1 MIKSQTKSD
10 AVVQPRLK
18 PFSDDV
24 VFFDAE
30 FTGHDIERDELMSIG
45 MVSLDGKKE
54 MYFELEY
61 DENNVSEWVLE
72 NVVPFLGEE
81 KISREEAKKRIR
93 EFCGSSEPHLVATVN
108 QYDMA
113 FWHKLFRGE
122 KEPIHRIPIDFASML
137 FAVGLTPARE
147 IGGEKAN
154 FYAQFGID
162 LKKYK
167 VHNALDD
174 ARLMRDLYVKLSNV
188 K

>member
-1 MIKSQTKSD
+1 MDNKNSIVEKKI
-10 AVVQPRLK
+10 LK
-18 PFSDDV
+18 PFSDDI

-30 FTGHDIERDELMSIG
+30 FTGHDIANDNLMAIG
-45 MVSLDGKKE
+45 MVSLDGERE

-61 DENNVSEWVLE
+61 DENFVNDWVRE
-72 NVVPFLGEE
+72 NVVPYLTGN
-81 KISREEAKKRIR
+81 KISHEDARKQIGD
-93 EFCGSSEPHLVATVN
+93 FCGKSDPHLVATVN

-113 FWHKLFRGE
+113 FWHKLFAGE

-147 IGGEKAN
+147 IDGEKAN

-162 LKKYK
+162 LNNYK

-174 ARLMRDLYVKLSNV
+174 AKLMRDLYITLSQ
-188 K
+188 